1 MGPIGIGYA
10 PEGDEFFFYDGDE
23 CVLRIP
29 RGFLLRT
36 LIDYSAEYGDEFNIV
51 TDRDGE
57 ECELV
62 FLSPPTRDCI
72 FGEDDL

>member
-10 PEGDEFFFYDGDE
+10 PEGDEFCFYDGDE

-36 LIDYSAEYGDEFNIV
+36 LIDYSA
-51 TDRDGE
+51 
-57 ECELV
+57 
-62 FLSPPTRDCI
+62 
-72 FGEDDL
+72 